1 MQPDL
6 EEGQMTDWKTVAGVV
21 LLLVAVIGFIVMMN
35 LFDGMS
41 RRERGLPR
49 KEKKIKGKREKP

>member
-1 MQPDL
+1 
-6 EEGQMTDWKTVAGVV
+6 MTDWKTVAGVV
-21 LLLVAVIGFIVMMN
+21 LLLVAVVGFIVMMN

-49 KEKKIKGKREKP
+49 KEKKIKGKQEKP